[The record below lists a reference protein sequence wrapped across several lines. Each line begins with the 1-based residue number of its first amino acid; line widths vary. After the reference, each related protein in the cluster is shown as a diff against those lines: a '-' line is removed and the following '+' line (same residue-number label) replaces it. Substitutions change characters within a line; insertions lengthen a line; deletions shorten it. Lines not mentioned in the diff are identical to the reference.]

1 MCYTLIGFTKRENIM
16 RDILITLIV
25 VIGCLYTLKK
35 AYIGVLLWSWLSYM
49 NPHRLAYGFAYNMPF
64 AQITALVLL
73 LSMIFSKEKQAIPI
87 NSLTFIW
94 GCFIVWMGITTLLA
108 YYPDAAYIQF
118 KKVIKIQLM
127 TVLTMILID
136 NMTKLRQL
144 IWVIVLSISYY
155 SVKGGVF
162 TLLTGGTYRVWG
174 PPGSFIEDNNT
185 LAVAVLMVIALMMYL
200 YQTAEKKWVKN
211 ALIFMVIFSLFTV
224 LGSQSRGALLA
235 IIAVG
240 GFYWLKSKS
249 KVYSGIFIAIAAVAL
264 LSFMP
269 DSWYERMHTIENY
282 EEFPDRYQLNGAR
295 MFFRLIN
302 NNNEYPIKAICREC
316 FNGLELNENFT
327 TNEAKNKLRAIF
339 RRTSIEFIELTK
351 PLPQFSNKIKNI
363 ILYGVPGVGKTYSHK
378 KIIDLIESKKYSDN
392 KIFKKLEIHNNLDSF
407 ITAEKENRVKFITF
421 HQSFGYEDFIEGFRP
436 DESGNIKLEDGVF
449 KNIAEM
455 ARKNLNKSK
464 SDNTAIDFE
473 GIIKKFQIDNEIGT
487 VLKTV
492 KGNDFEIIN
501 YTSKSIHIKVN
512 DNKFSIS
519 YAPLE
524 KILLSSKKVKIN
536 RPADVID
543 VLDGAFKGLSTYYF
557 PIFEKLLKYNA
568 ENLQKENRKNF
579 YLVIDEINRGN
590 ISKIFGELITLIEA
604 DKRDSLHVTLP
615 YSKDEFSIPSNLY
628 IIGTMNSTDKS
639 IALIDIALRRRFTFI
654 HMKPNPELVTKYPEA
669 KELMIALNSQLEDEH
684 KLGHS
689 YFIKIENNEDLIFT
703 CKYKIKPLL
712 EEYFYGDKDGL
723 IKILELLPI

>member
-1 MCYTLIGFTKRENIM
+1 LCYTLIGFTKRENIM

-282 EEFPDRYQLNGAR
+282 EEDGSAMGRINAWKYAFNAANDN
-295 MFFRLIN
+295 FF
-302 NNNEYPIKAICREC
+302 
-316 FNGLELNENFT
+316 
-327 TNEAKNKLRAIF
+327 
-339 RRTSIEFIELTK
+339 
-351 PLPQFSNKIKNI
+351 
-363 ILYGVPGVGKTYSHK
+363 GVGFDSWSPETFLLYAPVPEDVHAAHSIYFSVLADHGWPG
-378 KIIDLIESKKYSDN
+378 LIMFLLILFMSWQKLSK
-392 KIFKKLEIHNNLDSF
+392 
-407 ITAEKENRVKFITF
+407 
-421 HQSFGYEDFIEGFRP
+421 
-436 DESGNIKLEDGVF
+436 
-449 KNIAEM
+449 
-455 ARKNLNKSK
+455 
-464 SDNTAIDFE
+464 
-473 GIIKKFQIDNEIGT
+473 IIKKTKNDDSFKEYEILAKMLQIAFISYIVGGAF
-487 VLKTV
+487 L
-492 KGNDFEIIN
+492 
-501 YTSKSIHIKVN
+501 
-512 DNKFSIS
+512 SIS
-519 YAPLE
+519 YFDLPWHL
-524 KILLSSKKVKIN
+524 VCF
-536 RPADVID
+536 
-543 VLDGAFKGLSTYYF
+543 VL
-557 PIFEKLLKYNA
+557 
-568 ENLQKENRKNF
+568 
-579 YLVIDEINRGN
+579 
-590 ISKIFGELITLIEA
+590 
-604 DKRDSLHVTLP
+604 
-615 YSKDEFSIPSNLY
+615 
-628 IIGTMNSTDKS
+628 
-639 IALIDIALRRRFTFI
+639 
-654 HMKPNPELVTKYPEA
+654 
-669 KELMIALNSQLEDEH
+669 
-684 KLGHS
+684 
-689 YFIKIENNEDLIFT
+689 
-703 CKYKIKPLL
+703 LL
-712 EEYFYGDKDGL
+712 EQFVKRETIDDTA
-723 IKILELLPI
+723 KI